1 MVHHTMAELMETDC
15 PACGNMHGQP
25 MTYCGAF
32 LEPMDDCSAETESMS
47 DEESFDPPPPPTLP
61 LVESPEMYEQRR
73 LTVREQEIRFI
84 EENGLVAFCHAAMIT
99 AVLQDADYLRA
110 QLVYLAKP

>member
-1 MVHHTMAELMETDC
+1 MAESIDTDC

-32 LEPMDDCSAETESMS
+32 LHPMCAVADDCSAQTEPIS
-47 DEESFDPPPPPTLP
+47 EESFDPP

-73 LTVREQEIRFI
+73 LTVREQEIRYI
-84 EENGLVAFCHAAMIT
+84 ETYGLVAFCHGAIFT
-99 AVLQDADYLRA
+99 AILQDADYLRA
-110 QLVYLAKP
+110 QLTYLMR

>member
-1 MVHHTMAELMETDC
+1 MAESIDTDC

-32 LEPMDDCSAETESMS
+32 LHPMCAVADDCSAQTEPMS

-73 LTVREQEIRFI
+73 LTVREQEIRYI
-84 EENGLVAFCHAAMIT
+84 ETHGLVAFCHGAIFT
-99 AVLQDADYLRA
+99 AILQDADYLRA
-110 QLVYLAKP
+110 QLTYLMR